1 MKARLVRL
9 ATVVSSLAVLVAA
22 TGAGHKWN

>member
-22 TGAGHKWN
+22 TGAGQKWY

>member
-9 ATVVSSLAVLVAA
+9 STIVSSLAVLVAV
-22 TGAGHKWN
+22 TGAGQKWT